1 MKIVAFVAKHTGIE
15 FAESILTNGDD
26 IQLVIGNEDRNS
38 IVEFCMR
45 NSLQY
50 QFIEDFDFSK
60 CLDKEF
66 DWLLNLWSPFIF
78 KDIHLI
84 KAKKTLNIHPSL
96 LPSCRGRDPIVHGLL
111 NQEKLGFTFHVI
123 SVGIDEGPI
132 IFQKEVNYTF
142 PFKADEIYAKV
153 VREAIMNFKLEWPRI
168 RHGDFELIRQEQIS
182 SRTNTRAHTE
192 NLRLKKWQDLSPDQ
206 KDVLLWMSSFDFKN
220 DYGPLLEVNGKTFKI
235 SISYSQSEEN
245 HD

>member
-1 MKIVAFVAKHTGIE
+1 MKIIAFVAKHFGIE
-15 FAESILTNGDD
+15 FAESILTNSDD
-26 IQLVIGNEDRNS
+26 VQVVIGNEDRNS
-38 IVEFCMR
+38 IVEFCR
-45 NSLQY
+45 RHGLQH
-50 QFIEDFDFSK
+50 QFIENFDFSE
-60 CLDKEF
+60 CLDNEF

-132 IFQKEVNYTF
+132 IFQKEVSYTF

-153 VREAIMNFKLEWPRI
+153 VNEAIINFKLEWPRI
-168 RHGDFELIRQEQIS
+168 RAGDFELIKQEQETHQ
-182 SRTNTRAHTE
+182 TNTRAHTE
-192 NLRLKKWQDLSPDQ
+192 NLRLKKWQDLSPNQ
-206 KDVLLWMSSFDFKN
+206 KDLLLWMSSFDFKN
-220 DYGPLLEVNGKTFKI
+220 DYGPLLEVDNKTFQI
-235 SISYSQSEEN
+235 SINYSQLEDKN
-245 HD
+245 G